1 MTYLLFFI
9 GFGLVVKGADYLV
22 DGASSVAKRFGI
34 PTLVIGL
41 TIIAFGTSAPEL
53 VVSVTSALSGSGDLA
68 IGNVIGS
75 NIANILLILGL
86 SSIFYPLV
94 VKKSTVKNEIPLA
107 FLASLLIV
115 VLAGDRFIDYPVVS
129 SLGGEA
135 FSGLSRIDGLVFL
148 SFFLVF
154 LFYTFA
160 ISEVKASDKTEV
172 PVTIFPLWQSALM
185 FFAGLLMLFLGGDWV
200 VKGAMLIARNMG
212 ISEALI
218 GLTIVA
224 VGTSLPELVTSI
236 VAAYKGDADIAI
248 GNVVGSNI
256 FNVFLVLGAS
266 SVVSPLGFSPLILS
280 DSIFALFA
288 TFLLFAAIF
297 IGKRGTIERWQGVAF
312 VATYFLYIV
321 ILISR
326 G

>member
-1 MTYLLFFI
+1 MTYLLFFV
-9 GFGLVVKGADYLV
+9 GFGLLVKGADYLV
-22 DGASSVAKRFGI
+22 DGASSIAKRFGI

-41 TIIAFGTSAPEL
+41 TIVAFGTSAPEL
-53 VVSVTSALSGSGDLA
+53 VVSVASALSGSGDIA
-68 IGNVIGS
+68 IGNVVGS

-86 SSIFYPLV
+86 SSIFYPLA

-107 FLASLLIV
+107 LLASLLV
-115 VLAGDRFIDYPVVS
+115 VLLAGDKFIDSPIVS
-129 SLGGEA
+129 SVNGQV

-160 ISEVKASDKTEV
+160 ISEVEASDKTEV
-172 PVTIFPLWQSALM
+172 PLKIFPLWQSVSM
-185 FFAGLLMLFLGGDWV
+185 FIIGLLMLIFGGDWV
-200 VKGAMLIARNMG
+200 VKGATLIARNMG

-236 VAAYKGDADIAI
+236 TAAYKGDADIAI

-256 FNVFLVLGAS
+256 FNVFFILGTS
-266 SVVSPLGFSPLILS
+266 SIISPLSFSPLILG
-280 DSIFALFA
+280 DSVFAVFA
-288 TFLLFAAIF
+288 TLLLFASIF
-297 IGKRGTIERWQGVAF
+297 IGKRGIIEKWQGVSF
-312 VATYFLYIV
+312 VALYFLYTV